1 MVCCAFVGLMSP
13 GLEASCRSLSVWGA
27 LVAPWDCGKGEGFA
41 RTFVGFFGGLVD
53 DGAVLEAAE
62 IEHADAAVGAAAD
75 EDVDAV
81 GAEADVE
88 DFFVVGD

>member
-1 MVCCAFVGLMSP
+1 MDVCLGCECGT
-13 GLEASCRSLSVWGA
+13 GGGA
-27 LVAPWDCGKGEGFA
+27 RL
-41 RTFVGFFGGLVD
+41 TFVGFFGGLVD
-53 DGAVLEAAE
+53 NGAVLEAAE

-88 DFFVVGD
+88 DFFVVGDELSFGR

>member
-13 GLEASCRSLSVWGA
+13 GLEARSRNLSVCGVP
-27 LVAPWDCGKGEGFA
+27 LVATWDWGDA

-88 DFFVVGD
+88 HFFVVGD